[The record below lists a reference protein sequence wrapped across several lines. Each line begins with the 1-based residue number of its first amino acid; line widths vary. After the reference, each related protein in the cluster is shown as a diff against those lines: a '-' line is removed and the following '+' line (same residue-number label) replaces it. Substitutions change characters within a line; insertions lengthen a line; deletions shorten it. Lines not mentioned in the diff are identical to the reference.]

1 MPYLSECEYSGV
13 SQVELT
19 TWDDAIKFSKH
30 PDSFIIGYPPVN
42 RLCDV
47 LCAKYG
53 KESESCVCF
62 PSYTVAKRCREY
74 VRLKS
79 GAKVRILQLA
89 TSKPRTETEK
99 DWKIESRIA
108 AIFVNERY
116 FPMVRDYLVL
126 CGEAVSN
133 CLAWYVLREL
143 FMIEKDIKKV
153 GTGEDEGE
161 EGEEEG
167 EGAFIE
173 ARFGRNLNA
182 EFGPSSGFVHVDQA
196 RRLVKRRLARIIL
209 DTIHPEEE
217 DNDNDDDESDAGL
230 FSDPLSQWRLDFV
243 DNENEN
249 ARNIDSAHSVVP
261 GEPINSLTLELSD
274 EGNNREPSFGEDPGN
289 GVQSGTNSRTSE
301 TNSNVLTL
309 DISADIYL
317 HNSGAAALHTAL
329 RILLQYDQH
338 RVDRSRSNNSSCSSL
353 NLAAQNAPIYKKNAI
368 FSRTNPNSVRM
379 LEEFSTVHFLPEG
392 NTQAMHHLKHIL
404 QSGEQLLGVFVEVPS
419 EPYWQCANIP
429 ELKRLSE
436 MYGFFVIIDTD
447 ISDMVNI
454 DVLEYA
460 DIMAISLGEHGGGTL
475 VLNPKS
481 RLYKF
486 ARDFMNAGAE
496 NYEENLW
503 AGDILLL
510 ERASRR
516 IVKRSSRINSTAEYI
531 VNEVLLPQE
540 GNLFKKV
547 YYPGIPTVYRDENGD
562 DSNTNYEAIR
572 CKSFGGCGGKI
583 SLTFTELDMARSF
596 YDTLNVGKHPVRKSD
611 TTNAIPYT
619 VVEHALINSVSK
631 HGGVDPTLVQLCIGL
646 EDKTELRSAFD
657 KAIESALSV
666 RSCEGGISDKKLGC

>member
-1 MPYLSECEYSGV
+1 MPYLSESEYYGV

-30 PDSFIIGYPPVN
+30 PSGFVKGHPPVN
-42 RLCDV
+42 RLCNV

-108 AIFVNERY
+108 ATFVNERY
-116 FPMVRDYLVL
+116 FPVVKDFLVL

-133 CLAWYVLREL
+133 RLAWYVLREL
-143 FMIEKDIKKV
+143 FMIEKNIKKSE
-153 GTGEDEGE
+153 TGEDEGE

-196 RRLVKRRLARIIL
+196 RRLVKRRLARIVL
-209 DTIHPEEE
+209 DTAHPEE
-217 DNDNDDDESDAGL
+217 DDNDDDEGDTGF
-230 FSDPLSQWRLDFV
+230 FSDPLSQWRLDFIG
-243 DNENEN
+243 DENEN
-249 ARNIDSAHSVVP
+249 TRNIDSAHSVVP
-261 GEPINSLTLELSD
+261 GEPINSSTSELGD
-274 EGNNREPSFGEDPGN
+274 EGGNREPSFGEDPGN
-289 GVQSGTNSRTSE
+289 GVQPGTNSRTSE
-301 TNSNVLTL
+301 TNPNVLTL
-309 DISADIYL
+309 DISTDIYL
-317 HNSGAAALHTAL
+317 HSSGTAALHTAL

-353 NLAAQNAPIYKKNAI
+353 NLVAQSTPLYKKNAI
-368 FSRTNPNSVRM
+368 FGRANPNSIRM
-379 LEEFSTVHFLPEG
+379 LEEFSTVHCLPEG
-392 NTQAMHHLKHIL
+392 NKQAMHHLKHIL

-436 MYGFFVIIDTD
+436 MYGFFVVIDTD

-460 DIMAISLGEHGGGTL
+460 DIMAISLGEYGGGTL
-475 VLNPKS
+475 VLNPRS

-486 ARDFMNAGAE
+486 ARDFMTAGAE

-516 IVKRSSRINSTAEYI
+516 VVKRSSRINSTAEYI

-547 YYPGIPTVYRDENGD
+547 YYPGISAVYEDENGD
-562 DSNTNYEAIR
+562 DSNVNYEAIR
-572 CKSFGGCGGKI
+572 CKSYGGCGGKI

-596 YDTLNVGKHPVRKSD
+596 YDALNVGKHPVRKSD

-619 VVEHALINSVSK
+619 VVEHILINNVGK

-646 EDKTELRSAFD
+646 EDKTELRSAFN
-657 KAIESALSV
+657 KAIESALST
-666 RSCEGGISDKKLGC
+666 RSCEGGSSRKILGHY